1 MNIQR
6 GRNFLLSP
14 GPTNIPERVLA
25 AMQRQAVELGAPA
38 FVEMSRS
45 CIDDLKKVFKTNGEI
60 FLYAANG
67 HGVWEAALANT
78 LAPGDHILVPET
90 GMFSTA
96 WAEMAAA
103 MQIQVEH
110 IPGDWRHGVDARQVE
125 AHLREDRQHRIKA
138 VLFIHTD
145 TATGITSDVVKTR
158 QAIDLAQHP
167 ALLMVDAVASLAAT
181 EFRMDDWGVD
191 VTVGASQKAL
201 MSPPG
206 LGFTAV
212 SKRALETASNGG
224 GIRYYWDWQRRL
236 SGPSYMWF
244 CGTAPEHLLFALRE
258 SLDMVFEEGFA
269 AAFNRHQALAEC
281 VRATIQSWSDAGA
294 LALNALAPDQQ
305 SNSVSTIRVGDE
317 FDANTLIQICR
328 DTFNVSL
335 GRGLGKLDGKAFRIG
350 HMGDINAP
358 LLLGGMASIEAAL
371 KICNIPIA
379 SGMDAAISR
388 LSAERS
394 TARDG

>member
-38 FVEMSRS
+38 FVELSRS
-45 CIDDLKKVFKTNGEI
+45 CLDDLRTVFRTEGQVFI
-60 FLYAANG
+60 YAANG

-96 WAEMAAA
+96 WSEMAAA
-103 MQIQVEH
+103 HKITIEH
-110 IPGDWRHGVDARQVE
+110 IPGDWRHGIDAAVVE
-125 AHLREDRQHRIKA
+125 ERLRADKAHKIAA
-138 VLFIHTD
+138 VLCIHTD
-145 TATGITSDVVKTR
+145 TATGITSDIPAVR
-158 QAIDLAQHP
+158 RAIDQAAHP

-181 EFRMDDWGVD
+181 DYRMDDWGVD

-212 SKRALETASNGG
+212 SNSALEKSASGG
-224 GIRYYWDWQRRL
+224 ALRYYWDWQKRM
-236 SGPSYMWF
+236 GEPSYMWF

-258 SLDMVFEEGFA
+258 SIDMIFEEGLEAGFA
-269 AAFNRHQALAEC
+269 RHQALADS
-281 VRATIQSWSDAGA
+281 VRSAIYAWSESGA
-294 LALNALAPDQQ
+294 LELNALWEEEQ
-305 SNSVSTIRVGDE
+305 SNSVSTIRVAE
-317 FDANTLIQICR
+317 KYAAEQVIQICR
-328 DTFNVSL
+328 DRFNVSI
-335 GRGLGKLDGKAFRIG
+335 GRGLGKLAGQAFRIG

-358 LLLGGMASIEAAL
+358 LLLGGLASIEAAL
-371 KICNIPIA
+371 KICEVPFS
-379 SGMDAAISR
+379 SGMNAAITH
-388 LSAERS
+388 LSSDPAD
-394 TARDG
+394 A